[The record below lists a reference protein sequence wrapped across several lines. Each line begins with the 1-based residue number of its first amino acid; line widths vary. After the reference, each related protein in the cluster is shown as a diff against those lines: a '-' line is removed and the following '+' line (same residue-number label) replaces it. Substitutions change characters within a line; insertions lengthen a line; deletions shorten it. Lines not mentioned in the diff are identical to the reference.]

1 MFLITPQTSE
11 KRIRFIDKISDGF
24 IYMVSS
30 YSTTGAQKIFGDET
44 IKYFKRINQMKL
56 KSPLLVGFGI
66 SNKETRRVASI
77 NSNGVIIGSAYINM
91 LTKYGSKQTKKFI
104 NKLKIN

>member
-91 LTKYGSKQTKKFI
+91 LTKHGIKQTKKFI

>member
-30 YSTTGAQKIFGDET
+30 YIQQVLK
-44 IKYFKRINQMKL
+44 KYLVMKL
-56 KSPLLVGFGI
+56 
-66 SNKETRRVASI
+66 
-77 NSNGVIIGSAYINM
+77 
-91 LTKYGSKQTKKFI
+91 
-104 NKLKIN
+104 